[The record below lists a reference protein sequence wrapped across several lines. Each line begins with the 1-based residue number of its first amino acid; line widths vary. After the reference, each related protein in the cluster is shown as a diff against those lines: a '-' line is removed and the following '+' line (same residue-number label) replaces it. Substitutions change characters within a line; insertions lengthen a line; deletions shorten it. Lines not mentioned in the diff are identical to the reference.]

1 MLIVGRKL
9 PNLCK
14 KVALCRLGNL
24 TWRLRKMKRRFGKIK
39 RRFDRLKRR
48 FGKIK
53 RRFDRLKRR
62 FILPVSQS
70 AFCKIGLLVFETVK
84 PNNNK
89 KR

>member
-24 TWRLRKMKRRFGKIK
+24 TWRLRKI
-39 RRFDRLKRR
+39 KRR

-70 AFCKIGLLVFETVK
+70 AFCKSACLFLK
-84 PNNNK
+84 L
-89 KR
+89 

>member
-1 MLIVGRKL
+1 MVIVGRKL

-14 KVALCRLGNL
+14 KVALCRRGNL
-24 TWRLRKMKRRFGKIK
+24 TWRLRKIKRRFGKIK

-48 FGKIK
+48 FV
-53 RRFDRLKRR
+53 
-62 FILPVSQS
+62 LPVSQS

>member
-24 TWRLRKMKRRFGKIK
+24 TWRLRKIKRRFGKIK
-39 RRFDRLKRR
+39 W
-48 FGKIK
+48 
-53 RRFDRLKRR
+53 RFDRLKRR

>member
-1 MLIVGRKL
+1 MLIVGREL
-9 PNLCK
+9 SNLCK

-24 TWRLRKMKRRFGKIK
+24 TWRLRKIKRRFGKIK

-48 FGKIK
+48 FV
-53 RRFDRLKRR
+53 
-62 FILPVSQS
+62 LPVSQS
-70 AFCKIGLLVFETVK
+70 VFCKIGLLVFETVK

>member
-24 TWRLRKMKRRFGKIK
+24 TWRLRKIK
-39 RRFDRLKRR
+39 RRFDRLKRS
-48 FGKIK
+48 
-53 RRFDRLKRR
+53 
-62 FILPVSQS
+62 FILPMSQS

>member
-14 KVALCRLGNL
+14 KVALGGLGNL
-24 TWRLRKMKRRFGKIK
+24 TWRWRKI
-39 RRFDRLKRR
+39 KRR

>member
-1 MLIVGRKL
+1 MLIDGRKL

-24 TWRLRKMKRRFGKIK
+24 TWRLRKIKRRFGKIK

-48 FGKIK
+48 FV
-53 RRFDRLKRR
+53 
-62 FILPVSQS
+62 LPVSQS

>member
-9 PNLCK
+9 ANVCK

-24 TWRLRKMKRRFGKIK
+24 TWRLRKIKRRFGKIK

-48 FGKIK
+48 FV
-53 RRFDRLKRR
+53 
-62 FILPVSQS
+62 LPVSQS

>member
-39 RRFDRLKRR
+39 RSFDRLKRR
-48 FGKIK
+48 FV
-53 RRFDRLKRR
+53 
-62 FILPVSQS
+62 LPVSQS
-70 AFCKIGLLVFETVK
+70 AFCKIGLLVFETVT
-84 PNNNK
+84 PNNNQ

>member
-24 TWRLRKMKRRFGKIK
+24 TWCLRKIKRRFGKIK

-48 FGKIK
+48 FV
-53 RRFDRLKRR
+53 
-62 FILPVSQS
+62 LPVSQS

>member
-24 TWRLRKMKRRFGKIK
+24 TWRLRKI
-39 RRFDRLKRR
+39 KRR

-62 FILPVSQS
+62 FILQVSQS

>member
-14 KVALCRLGNL
+14 KVGLCRLGNL
-24 TWRLRKMKRRFGKIK
+24 TWGLRKIKRRVGKIK

-48 FGKIK
+48 FV
-53 RRFDRLKRR
+53 
-62 FILPVSQS
+62 LPVSQS
-70 AFCKIGLLVFETVK
+70 VFCKIGLLVFETVK

>member
-24 TWRLRKMKRRFGKIK
+24 TWRLGKI
-39 RRFDRLKRR
+39 KRR

-62 FILPVSQS
+62 FISPVSQS
-70 AFCKIGLLVFETVK
+70 TFCKSACLFLK
-84 PNNNK
+84 L
-89 KR
+89 

>member
-9 PNLCK
+9 SNLCN

-24 TWRLRKMKRRFGKIK
+24 TWRLRKIKRRFGKIK

-48 FGKIK
+48 FV
-53 RRFDRLKRR
+53 
-62 FILPVSQS
+62 LPVSQS

>member
-24 TWRLRKMKRRFGKIK
+24 TWRLRKIKRRFGKIK
-39 RRFDRLKRR
+39 RRFDRLKRS
-48 FGKIK
+48 
-53 RRFDRLKRR
+53 
-62 FILPVSQS
+62 FILPMSQS

>member
-24 TWRLRKMKRRFGKIK
+24 TWRLRKIK
-39 RRFDRLKRR
+39 RRFV
-48 FGKIK
+48 
-53 RRFDRLKRR
+53 
-62 FILPVSQS
+62 LPVSQS

>member
-24 TWRLRKMKRRFGKIK
+24 TWRLRKIKRRFGE
-39 RRFDRLKRR
+39 
-48 FGKIK
+48 IK

>member
-24 TWRLRKMKRRFGKIK
+24 TWRLRKIK

-48 FGKIK
+48 FV
-53 RRFDRLKRR
+53 
-62 FILPVSQS
+62 LPVSQS

>member
-1 MLIVGRKL
+1 MLIVGHKL

-24 TWRLRKMKRRFGKIK
+24 TWRLRKI
-39 RRFDRLKRR
+39 KRR